1 MDENVTGG
9 SRRSQF
15 LHWLENVFWYHYK
28 WYYFAA
34 VFVLV
39 IVLVSVISFATK
51 VKYDWTV
58 QYVHAGLKD
67 PDSVAYLHKRY
78 TEAGTDVTGNG
89 KVQVQIAEHPASDAP
104 GRQDLMGL
112 VRDSDNILYV
122 LDTETYELYH
132 ELGYF
137 GEGVE
142 LGNGLWAL
150 LLDTP
155 ITPYTWEE
163 FEAYG
168 WTEESWIEAN
178 EYRTEQHALM
188 VAEAENVME
197 HLR

>member
-1 MDENVTGG
+1 MHENSAYE
-9 SRRSQF
+9 SRWGKID
-15 LHWLENVFWYHYK
+15 HWLENVFWYHYK

-39 IVLVSVISFATK
+39 ILSVSVISFATK

-58 QYVHAGLKD
+58 QYVHSGLKD
-67 PDSVAYLHKRY
+67 PDTVAFLQKRY

-89 KVQVQIAEHPASDAP
+89 KVQIRIAEHFESDKP
-104 GRQDLMGL
+104 GRQDLLGL

-122 LDTETYELYH
+122 LDTKTYDLYR

-137 GEGVE
+137 GEGIE
-142 LGNGLWAL
+142 LGSGLWAL

-163 FEAYG
+163 FDAYG

-178 EYRTEQHALM
+178 EYRTEQHDLM
-188 VAEAENVME
+188 VAEAAVVME
-197 HLR
+197 NLR